1 MTVSDERATVSC
13 RFMILS
19 LFVLLVILAGC
30 RQRNDVS
37 DASVTVQIS
46 LNVEPSP
53 PSIGEAVLI
62 VTLQDERSDPIHGA
76 LVQVRGDM
84 SHAGM
89 APEFREV
96 ETASEGKYRIPFEW
110 TMGGDWILT
119 ITATLSSGE
128 IIEDTFEFTVE

>member
-1 MTVSDERATVSC
+1 MTVSDERLIVSS
-13 RFMILS
+13 RIMILA
-19 LFVLLVILAGC
+19 LFVALVILAGC
-30 RQRNDVS
+30 RQRNS
-37 DASVTVQIS
+37 ISNPSETVQIS

-62 VTLQDERSDPIHGA
+62 VTLQDERSDPIQGA

-89 APEFREV
+89 APEFGEV
-96 ETASEGKYRIPFEW
+96 ETVGEGKYRIPFEW

-119 ITATLSSGE
+119 ITATLSTGE